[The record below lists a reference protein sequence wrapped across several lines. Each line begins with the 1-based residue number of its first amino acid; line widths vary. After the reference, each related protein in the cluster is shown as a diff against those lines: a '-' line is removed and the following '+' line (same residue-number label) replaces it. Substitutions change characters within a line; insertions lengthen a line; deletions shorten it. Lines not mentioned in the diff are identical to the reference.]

1 MLIIGLENTQ
11 ATPEWNPRTLDR
23 LSFIMYTKVTMPN
36 LINFTQA
43 RNNLSKVIDEVVL
56 QKREYIL
63 IRDSTPAAVIIPYDQ
78 YQKQE
83 EQWREEFNKAMIK
96 ARKQF
101 KKYLKKK
108 GIRYPKTEEE
118 MYELVNK
125 ITGRH

>member
-1 MLIIGLENTQ
+1 
-11 ATPEWNPRTLDR
+11 
-23 LSFIMYTKVTMPN
+23 MYTPVNMPN

-83 EQWREEFNKAMIK
+83 EKWEKEFERLMADSRKRFKA
-96 ARKQF
+96 
-101 KKYLKKK
+101 YLKKK
-108 GIRYPKTEEE
+108 GIKYPQTEEK

-125 ITGRH
+125 VTGCY